1 MPYKTQSPDT
11 SPQMEEVYFNLL
23 RRQSR
28 RERLNLTRGLTASA
42 IHRERQMIRKQHP
55 AWSEQDVLLHWVTLA
70 YGQEIADKFRESLQR
85 REQDN
90 AN

>member
-11 SPQMEEVYFNLL
+11 SLEVEVVYFDLL

-28 RERLNLTRGLTASA
+28 KERLNLTRGLTASA

-55 AWSEQDVLLHWVTLA
+55 DWSKQEVLLHWVAIA
-70 YGQEIADKFRESLQR
+70 YGQEIAERFQKGLQLREKQ
-85 REQDN
+85 N
-90 AN
+90 AD